1 MTRHNHIS
9 LLPSLRERLSRDSAL
24 AQSPSS
30 SGMGVLLSYTGLV
43 DGDMISHLVQLA
55 ERALHHSPRTRK
67 EVKRAT
73 FVLIEAMQN
82 VLHHGHIDERG
93 DITLYLTLENTPLGY
108 QLHCGNLMEED
119 TAAELTQRI
128 GALNSLSHSELRK
141 AYIDALCQGGQ
152 DVRFGNAGLGLI
164 SMAKRTAGPIE
175 FESIPHESG
184 LQMVTLTAT
193 IQG

>member
-9 LLPSLRERLSRDSAL
+9 LLPSLRERLRRDSAVP
-24 AQSPSS
+24 ASPSS

-43 DGDMISHLVQLA
+43 DGDMIAHLVQLA

-73 FVLIEAMQN
+73 FVLIEAIQN
-82 VLHHGHIDERG
+82 VLHHGHIDDRG

-119 TAAELTQRI
+119 TAAQLTERI
-128 GALNSLSHSELRK
+128 GELNNLSHSELRK
-141 AYIDALCQGGQ
+141 TYIDALCHCLLYTSPSPR
-152 DVRFGNAGLGLI
+152 DDR
-164 SMAKRTAGPIE
+164 
-175 FESIPHESG
+175 
-184 LQMVTLTAT
+184 
-193 IQG
+193 